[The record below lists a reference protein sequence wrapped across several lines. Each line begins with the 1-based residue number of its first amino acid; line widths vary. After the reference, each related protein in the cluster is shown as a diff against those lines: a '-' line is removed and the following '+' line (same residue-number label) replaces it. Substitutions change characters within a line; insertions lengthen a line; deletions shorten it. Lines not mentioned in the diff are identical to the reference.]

1 MKISVKT
8 QGVTLR
14 WVEVSSHQALAET
27 SKAFLGDFHGIPSI
41 RLFCHMKTFCPYLFP
56 ASVVKHWIS
65 TNKFGAGFQDIIP
78 THFQK

>member
-27 SKAFLGDFHGIPSI
+27 SKAFLGDFLRIPFFH
-41 RLFCHMKTFCPYLFP
+41 LFCHSKKLCTHLFP
-56 ASVVKHWIS
+56 GSVVKRWIS
-65 TNKFGAGFQDIIP
+65 KNKFGACFQDIKL